1 MEVLQLEEIKKLT
14 DTEINNKV
22 SEVKAALFDLAFKKA
37 TKKNIKTHYF
47 KLYKRMLSQL
57 LTIKTQLK
65 Q

>member
-1 MEVLQLEEIKKLT
+1 MKILQLEQIKKLT

-22 SEVKAALFDLAFKKA
+22 SEVKAALFDLTFKQA

-47 KLYKRMLSQL
+47 KQYKRMLSQL